1 MSEEIGYPKFLRDTA
16 VTKIDENTW
25 KAELTDS
32 WNIGGVAN
40 GGYSMATAARAL
52 SEALEHKDPLSI
64 TGHYLSRVEPGKA
77 ELEIEKLNI

>member
-16 VTKIDENTW
+16 VTKIDDNTW

-40 GGYSMATAARAL
+40 GGYSMATAAL
-52 SEALEHKDPLSI
+52 SLIH
-64 TGHYLSRVEPGKA
+64 
-77 ELEIEKLNI
+77 N